1 MAKTDQTPQG
11 PLVLIGEGESF
22 KDELCSMLER
32 VQLFRDFSRDDIQT
46 IAGYARAY
54 EVKQGEI
61 IFREGE
67 KGQYMCLIV
76 EGKIGVL
83 KESDNRERKTIAT
96 IRPGKTMG
104 EMSMLDELPHSATAV
119 ANEDVKLVMI
129 TRMNFEKLVDA
140 HPALGV
146 KILKK
151 IARLMSLRLRQTT
164 GILLDYLE

>member
-1 MAKTDQTPQG
+1 MSKKPNPS

-22 KDELCSMLER
+22 KDELCEMIEGAQMFS
-32 VQLFRDFSRDDIQT
+32 DFTRSEILT
-46 IAGYARAY
+46 ISAYARAY
-54 EVKQGEI
+54 EVAPGNA

-67 KGQYMCLIV
+67 KGQFMCLIV
-76 EGKIGVL
+76 DGKVDVL
-83 KESDNRERKTIAT
+83 KESDNHEKKAIAT

-104 EMSMLDELPHSATAV
+104 EMSILDELPHSATAISKEKV
-119 ANEDVKLVMI
+119 TLVMI
-129 TRMNFEKLVDA
+129 TRMNFEKLTEE
-140 HPALGV
+140 HPVLGV